1 MALALW
7 RRLFQ
12 LMDTCWAAPS
22 YTLLLL
28 NDCKCFGLS
37 KKGGG
42 CCGIVQYELFLV
54 DLVWSAI
61 GGFSE
66 YKVDGVDSLWDRVCS
81 LFSFCVSVSSR
92 FKTIP
97 LTFLEIS
104 VRL

>member
-1 MALALW
+1 MCSSSEESMDCLLLHCPMALALW

-22 YTLLLL
+22 YTLMLL

-61 GGFSE
+61 
-66 YKVDGVDSLWDRVCS
+66 
-81 LFSFCVSVSSR
+81 
-92 FKTIP
+92 
-97 LTFLEIS
+97 
-104 VRL
+104 